1 MKIHY
6 FDELRSFIFRTH
18 VAGEKPKQHIL
29 ESLVKAAE
37 SPSADILKEHAV
49 GEQGLSKKQV
59 QSLFAKYGANLV
71 VREKRKAWPI
81 RLFKI
86 ILNPLVLLLL
96 ALGGVSIF
104 TSDIATAIIIFAM
117 VLISVSIRFVQENSA
132 YSSAQALRK
141 MVHTTCAVIRGGVEQ
156 EINIDHVVPGDILQ
170 LNAGDIVP
178 ADARIISSKDLF
190 VNQSLLT
197 GEALPVE
204 KHATLPLGVKAD
216 NPLEYQNICLMGSN
230 VESGTA
236 RAVVV
241 ATGGLT
247 FFGSLAKD
255 IVGEREVTSFD
266 RGINKFTWLMMGF
279 MGIMVPVV
287 FIING
292 FSKHDWGEAF
302 LFAVSVAVGLTPE
315 MLPALVTVNLSK
327 GAIAMAKK
335 KVIVKHLSAI
345 QNFGAMNVLCSD
357 KTGTLTRNEVVL
369 IKNIDINGAANDGV
383 LRSAFL
389 NSFYQTGFKN
399 LLDGAVLKHGK
410 DKNIEHLKEEFKKV
424 DELPFD
430 FQRRRV
436 SLVVEDG
443 KHEQYMFCK
452 GASEEVVALCTKYVL
467 DGVEHDFDK
476 ESTDKLWNLERS
488 LSAEGYQVLAVAERK
503 ITDPKKAYTKED
515 EHDLALLGFMAFLDP
530 AKESAID
537 AIKQLTEHGVAVK
550 ILTGDNELVTKK
562 ICYDVGLDG
571 TTGILLGKDIE
582 RMSDEELDKVV
593 VQTTIFAKLLPDHK
607 RRVVK
612 SLQRNDCVVGFMG
625 DGINDAPALRTAD
638 VGISVDTAVD
648 ISKESADI
656 ILLEMSL
663 SVLGDGV
670 IEGRKVFG
678 NIMKYI
684 KMGAS
689 SNFGNMFSVLGASVL
704 IPFLPMTP
712 VQILTNNLLYDF
724 SQTTIPTDNVDEEY
738 IKVPRKWHISDV
750 GRYMLFIG
758 PVSSLFDY
766 MTFAVMWFIFHA
778 NTAPALL
785 QTGWFVESLLT
796 QTLIVHVIRSRKIPF
811 LQTWASKPLVISTAL
826 VIAAGVAL
834 TFSPIAKHL
843 GMQRLPQLYWPIL
856 GGMMI
861 MYMLLTQLIKTWYIK
876 KYGYN

>member
-6 FDELRSFIFRTH
+6 FDEIRSFIFRTH
-18 VAGEKPKQHIL
+18 VSGEKPKPHIL
-29 ESLVKAAE
+29 SALSISAE
-37 SPSADILKEHAV
+37 KDVVMLMKELEV
-49 GEQGLSKKQV
+49 GEQGLSSKQV
-59 QSLFAKYGANLV
+59 KALLLRFGANV
-71 VREKRKAWPI
+71 IVREKRKAWPI
-81 RLFKI
+81 RLTKI
-86 ILNPLVLLLL
+86 MINPLVLLLL
-96 ALGGVSIF
+96 VLGGVSFF
-104 TSDIATAIIIFAM
+104 TSDIATGAIIFAM
-117 VLISVSIRFVQENSA
+117 VFISVSIRFVQENQA

-141 MVHTTCAVIRGGVEQ
+141 MVHTTCSVFRNGREE

-204 KHATLPLGVKAD
+204 KHATLPMGVQVES
-216 NPLEYQNICLMGSN
+216 PLEYQNICLMGSN

-266 RGINKFTWLMMGF
+266 KGINRFTWLMMAF
-279 MGIMVPVV
+279 MGVMVPVV
-287 FIING
+287 FVING
-292 FSKHDWGEAF
+292 FTKHDWGEAF

-335 KVIVKHLSAI
+335 KVIVKHLSSI

-369 IKNIDINGAANDGV
+369 IKNIDIDGATDESV
-383 LRSAFL
+383 LRSAFV
-389 NSFYQTGFKN
+389 NSFYQTGFRN

-410 DKNIEHLKEEFKKV
+410 DKNIEHFKEEFTKV

-430 FQRRRV
+430 FERRRV
-436 SLVVEDG
+436 SLIVEN
-443 KHEQYMFCK
+443 KAHEQYMFCK
-452 GASEEVVALCTKYVL
+452 GASEEVIALCHQYALGGSVR
-467 DGVEHDFDK
+467 DFD
-476 ESTDKLWNLERS
+476 EASTAKIWELERS

-503 ITDPKKAYTKED
+503 ITDPKKSYVKED
-515 EHDLALLGFMAFLDP
+515 EHDFVLLGFMAFLDP
-530 AKESAID
+530 AKESANA
-537 AIKQLTEHGVAVK
+537 AIEQLTKYGVTVK

-562 ICYDVGLDG
+562 ICHDVGLAGAEDM
-571 TTGILLGKDIE
+571 LLGNKIE
-582 RMSDEELDKVV
+582 QMTDAELDAVV
-593 VQTTIFAKLLPDHK
+593 MQTTIFAKLLPDHK

-638 VGISVDTAVD
+638 VGISVDSAVD

-663 SVLGDGV
+663 SVLGEGV
-670 IEGRKVFG
+670 VEGRKVFG

-689 SNFGNMFSVLGASVL
+689 SNFGNMFSVLGASIL
-704 IPFLPMTP
+704 LPFLPMTP
-712 VQILTNNLLYDF
+712 VQIITNNLLYDF
-724 SQTTIPTDNVDEEY
+724 SQTTIPTDNVDDEY
-738 IKVPRKWHISDV
+738 VEKPRKWHISDV

-758 PVSSLFDY
+758 PISSIFDY
-766 MTFAVMWFIFHA
+766 MTYAVMWFVFHA
-778 NTAPALL
+778 NNAPALL
-785 QTGWFVESLLT
+785 QTGWFVESLIT

-811 LQTWASKPLVISTAL
+811 LQTWASKPLTISTIL
-826 VIAAGVAL
+826 VITAGIAL

-843 GMQRLPQLYWPIL
+843 GMQRLPVLYWPIL
-856 GGMMI
+856 VGMMI
-861 MYMLLTQLIKTWYIK
+861 MYMLLTQLVKTWYIR

>member
-1 MKIHY
+1 
-6 FDELRSFIFRTH
+6 
-18 VAGEKPKQHIL
+18 
-29 ESLVKAAE
+29 
-37 SPSADILKEHAV
+37 
-49 GEQGLSKKQV
+49 
-59 QSLFAKYGANLV
+59 
-71 VREKRKAWPI
+71 
-81 RLFKI
+81 
-86 ILNPLVLLLL
+86 
-96 ALGGVSIF
+96 
-104 TSDIATAIIIFAM
+104 
-117 VLISVSIRFVQENSA
+117 
-132 YSSAQALRK
+132 
-141 MVHTTCAVIRGGVEQ
+141 
-156 EINIDHVVPGDILQ
+156 
-170 LNAGDIVP
+170 
-178 ADARIISSKDLF
+178 
-190 VNQSLLT
+190 
-197 GEALPVE
+197 
-204 KHATLPLGVKAD
+204 
-216 NPLEYQNICLMGSN
+216 MGSN

-241 ATGGLT
+241 ATGSMT

-266 RGINKFTWLMMGF
+266 KGINKFTWLMMGF
-279 MGIMVPVV
+279 MGVMVPVV

-335 KVIVKHLSAI
+335 KVIVKHLSSI

-357 KTGTLTRNEVVL
+357 KTGTLTRNEVML
-369 IKNIDINGAANDGV
+369 IKNIDINGESDASV
-383 LRSAFL
+383 LRSAFI

-436 SLVVEDG
+436 SLIVENAA
-443 KHEQYMFCK
+443 HEQYMFCK
-452 GASEEVVALCTKYVL
+452 GASEEVVALCTKYAL
-467 DGVEHDFDK
+467 AGVEHDFDK
-476 ESTDKLWNLERS
+476 ESTEKIWALERE
-488 LSAEGYQVLAVAERK
+488 LSSEGYQVLAVAERR
-503 ITDPKKAYTKED
+503 ITDTKLSYVKED
-515 EHDLALLGFMAFLDP
+515 EHDFVLLGFMAFLDP
-530 AKESAID
+530 AKESATE
-537 AIKQLTEHGVAVK
+537 AIKQLTKYGVAVK

-562 ICYDVGLDG
+562 ICHDVGLDG
-571 TTGILLGKDIE
+571 AAQILLGGQIE
-582 RMSDEELDKVV
+582 KMTDDELDKVV

-612 SLQRNDCVVGFMG
+612 ALQRNDCVVGFMG

-638 VGISVDTAVD
+638 VGISVDSAVD

-656 ILLEMSL
+656 ILLELSL
-663 SVLGDGV
+663 SVLGEGV
-670 IEGRKVFG
+670 AEGRKVFG

-689 SNFGNMFSVLGASVL
+689 SNFGNMFSVLGASIL
-704 IPFLPMTP
+704 LPFLPMTP

-724 SQTTIPTDNVDEEY
+724 SQTTIPTDNVDDEY
-738 IKVPRKWHISDV
+738 VEQPRKWHISDV

-758 PVSSLFDY
+758 PISSLFDY
-766 MTFAVMWFIFHA
+766 MTYAVMWFIFHA
-778 NTAPALL
+778 NHTPALL

-811 LQTWASKPLVISTAL
+811 LQTWASKPLVISTFL
-826 VIAAGVAL
+826 VILTGIAI

-843 GMQRLPQLYWPIL
+843 GMVRLPVLYWPIL
-856 GGMMI
+856 AGMMI
-861 MYMLLTQLIKTWYIK
+861 MYMLLTQLVKTWYIR

>member
-6 FDELRSFIFRTH
+6 FDEIRSFIFRTH
-18 VAGEKPKQHIL
+18 VAGVKPKEHIL
-29 ESLVKAAE
+29 TTLTEAAE
-37 SPSADILKEHAV
+37 RSAGVIMKELATS
-49 GEQGLSKKQV
+49 ERGLTSKEFRSAFKG
-59 QSLFAKYGANLV
+59 FGPNII

-86 ILNPLVLLLL
+86 MLNPLVLLLL
-96 ALGGVSIF
+96 VLGGVSFF
-104 TSDIATAIIIFAM
+104 TSDIATGTIIFAM
-117 VLISVSIRFVQENSA
+117 VFISVSIRFVQENQA

-141 MVHTTCAVIRGGVEQ
+141 MVHTTCSVIRDGVQ
-156 EINIDHVVPGDILQ
+156 KEINIDHVVPGDIVQ

-178 ADARIISSKDLF
+178 ADSRIISSKDLF

-204 KHATLPLGVKAD
+204 KHATLPEGFKAES
-216 NPLEYQNICLMGSN
+216 PLEYQNICLMGSN

-236 RAVVV
+236 LVVV
-241 ATGGLT
+241 ISTGSAT

-255 IVGEREVTSFD
+255 IVGEREITSFD
-266 RGINKFTWLMMGF
+266 KGINRFTWLMMGF

-287 FIING
+287 FLING
-292 FSKHDWGEAF
+292 LDKHDWGEAF

-335 KVIVKHLSAI
+335 KVIVKHLSSI

-369 IKNIDINGAANDGV
+369 IKNIDIDGKANDAV

-410 DKNIEHLKEEFKKV
+410 DKEIEHLKDEYKKV

-430 FQRRRV
+430 FVRRRV
-436 SLVVEDG
+436 SLIVENG
-443 KHEQYMFCK
+443 QHRQFLYCK
-452 GASEEVVALCTKYVL
+452 GASEEVVGLCNKYAL
-467 DGVEHDFDK
+467 DGEIKDLDPS
-476 ESTDKLWNLERS
+476 STAKIWELERS
-488 LSAEGYQVLAVAERK
+488 LSSEGYQVLAVAERE
-503 ITDPKKAYTKED
+503 IDTPKVSYTKED
-515 EHDLALLGFMAFLDP
+515 EHDLVLLGFMAFLDP
-530 AKESAID
+530 AKESATE
-537 AIKQLTEHGVAVK
+537 AIEQLTKYGVSVK

-562 ICYDVGLDG
+562 ICHDVGLDEHAG
-571 TTGILLGKDIE
+571 VLLGGDIE
-582 RMSDEELDKVV
+582 KMNDNELDAVV
-593 VQTTIFAKLLPDHK
+593 MQTTIFAKLLPDHK

-670 IEGRKVFG
+670 VEGRKVFG

-689 SNFGNMFSVLGASVL
+689 SNFGNMFSVLGASIL
-704 IPFLPMTP
+704 LPFLPMTP
-712 VQILTNNLLYDF
+712 VQIITNNLLYDF
-724 SQTTIPTDNVDEEY
+724 SQTTIPTDNVDDEY
-738 IKVPRKWHISDV
+738 VEKPRKWHISDV

-758 PVSSLFDY
+758 PISSLFDY
-766 MTFAVMWFIFHA
+766 MTFAIMWFVFHA
-778 NTAPALL
+778 QSAPSLL
-785 QTGWFVESLLT
+785 QTGWFVESLVT

-811 LQTWASKPLVISTAL
+811 FQTWPSRPLFISTLLVILSGI
-826 VIAAGVAL
+826 VL
-834 TFSPIAKHL
+834 TFSPIAPHL
-843 GMQRLPQLYWPIL
+843 GMQRLPMLYWPIL
-856 GGMMI
+856 FGMMVS
-861 MYMLLTQLIKTWYIK
+861 YMLLTQLVKTWYIRK
-876 KYGYN
+876 FGYN